1 MANYSVDILV
11 ALKGA
16 QKLAA
21 FNKTLDATK
30 EISTVVNKNTRLLAK
45 NNKLVIRSFD
55 TLNTALATAKKQF
68 NEVASGTSLQT
79 RAAKE
84 LVVAERQLNKEYQLR
99 EQLLNKLRQASPFA
113 QFSRSASQVSG
124 PTVFDTTTQKSIDR
138 NRRNRDRIAGR
149 SPVPYGPQ
157 QFIGPLPMQ
166 GPMYGPMQG
175 PNPMLTVDNNPRILR
190 NLAASQ
196 VSREAS
202 AFKIRPGTGYDRP
215 IGPAFSAVMKSQ
227 LRHQKKIDKNT
238 GKTAQLLSASNNR
251 AVFSDISG
259 QTQYSTPIGPSRAG
273 LFSRLGFGRNAQGG
287 PFAFPGGRMARIK
300 GGMGSAMIGGG
311 FPLLFGA
318 GGLSAAM
325 GGVAGGIG
333 GALAPGGGFAA
344 SIAATAAASEIEKT
358 IVFRK
363 EIKKLNE
370 EVKLSGAST
379 EFTRQA
385 IKKLAKDLDITKEEA
400 IELANQ
406 FSEFGGE
413 TGDALIRAFSSR
425 EIFNSL
431 SGLRTTESVLSKISE
446 LRKTIGEN
454 SRAEALQILA
464 TKGSLEAQLFLEE
477 RILNRNREQ
486 VELNARKIT
495 GQDRR
500 YFMSMGYTSIDMK
513 KFIEQRVQKE
523 LEAFDKLNDKQ
534 LSVLKN
540 QIKINE
546 QMQFITEFQAPTD
559 QLREMLNP
567 LRQILD
573 LSNAIRDGFEDSFKG
588 LIRGTMS
595 VADAFRSMFNRIADH
610 FIDMAARTAAVQLQ
624 QGFLSL
630 FSSMFNFGANKFVGG
645 SDYWDSKTGKGI
657 RGPNYGL
664 ADGGT
669 ARSGQSYLVGE
680 RGPEIFTPK
689 NTGTVIPN
697 HELGGLG
704 GSSTNISV
712 NIDASG
718 TSVQGSE
725 SNGEELGRLVAAAI
739 QSELIKEKRPG
750 GLLS

>member
-45 NNKLVIRSFD
+45 NNELVIRSFN
-55 TLNTALATAKKQF
+55 TLNAALATAKKQF

-79 RAAKE
+79 RAAKD
-84 LVVAERQLNKEYQLR
+84 LVAAERQLNKEYQVR

-175 PNPMLTVDNNPRILR
+175 PMPMISVNNNPRILR
-190 NLAASQ
+190 NLASSQ
-196 VSREAS
+196 AGRS
-202 AFKIRPGTGYDRP
+202 GTGFGGFSEAIRGGGFFPTKKLDAVTKSIDRHAKNISRK
-215 IGPAFSAVMKSQ
+215 IGKLVTIETQRQTSQAFS
-227 LRHQKKIDKNT
+227 
-238 GKTAQLLSASNNR
+238 LLPGGDFGVR
-251 AVFSDISG
+251 GG
-259 QTQYSTPIGPSRAG
+259 QVGPRLSLG
-273 LFSRLGFGRNAQGG
+273 NRLGFGKNAQAG
-287 PFAFPGGRMARIK
+287 PFAFPGGRMARMK

-318 GGLSAAM
+318 GGLSSVM
-325 GGVAGGIG
+325 GGIAGGIG

-358 IVFRK
+358 IAFRK
-363 EIKKLNE
+363 SVKKLNE
-370 EVKLSGAST
+370 EIKLSGAST
-379 EFTRQA
+379 EFTRQS
-385 IKKLAKDLDITKEEA
+385 IKKLAKDLDITKQEA
-400 IELANQ
+400 IELANE

-413 TGDALIRAFSSR
+413 TGDALIRAFGSK

-431 SGLRTTESVLSKISE
+431 SGLRTTESVLSKIAE
-446 LRKTIGEN
+446 LRKTIGED
-454 SRAEALQILA
+454 SRNEALQILA

-477 RILNRNREQ
+477 RILDRKREE
-486 VELNARKIT
+486 VKINARKT
-495 GQDRR
+495 TFADRR
-500 YFMSMGYTSIDMK
+500 LFYADAMTSGDIKRFLDN
-513 KFIEQRVQKE
+513 RVKTE

-559 QLREMLNP
+559 ELREMLNP
-567 LRQILD
+567 MRQILD
-573 LSNAIRDGFEDSFKG
+573 LSNAIRDGFEGAFKG

-595 VADAFRSMFNRIADH
+595 VGDAFRNMFNRIADH

-630 FSSMFNFGANKFVGG
+630 FSSMFSFGELGDLGVQKGDREAGSRYGGKRAGGG
-645 SDYWDSKTGKGI
+645 SVS
-657 RGPNYGL
+657 
-664 ADGGT
+664 GG
-669 ARSGQSYLVGE
+669 RSYIVGE
-680 RGPEIFTPK
+680 EGPEIFTPGISGGI
-689 NTGTVIPN
+689 TPN
-697 HELGGLG
+697 HALG
-704 GSSTNISV
+704 GSTSISV

-718 TSVQGSE
+718 TSVEGSE
-725 SNGEELGRLVAAAI
+725 PNGEELGRLVAAAI